1 MELYQI
7 VQLFIAAIIAV
18 LYFIKKFTGVDV
30 LKRIMLSRPVI
41 IALQAACDAVY
52 NIWPERKELKTVS
65 TVMRAAID
73 GAQIAEKA
81 WKLGNLTK
89 EERNPYAKSLVKE
102 TLGNAGIEI
111 TPQIAMIIDGVIEAV
126 CIVLPHEKKAPEEE
140 NENVPEIRGDK
151 M

>member
-1 MELYQI
+1 MEVYQI
-7 VQLFIAAIIAV
+7 VQIVIAAIIAV
-18 LYFIKKFTGVDV
+18 LYFIKRFTGIDV
-30 LKRIMLSRPVI
+30 LKNIAMSRPVI
-41 IALQAACDAVY
+41 IALQGACDAVY

-65 TVMRAAID
+65 TVMKAAIE

-81 WKLGNLTK
+81 WKMGNLTK

-111 TPQIAMIIDGVIEAV
+111 TPQIAMIVDGIIEAV
-126 CIVLPHEKKAPEEE
+126 CMVLPHEKKDPVEE